1 MKTGLANFS
10 DHFKSRCE
18 KNNNLHSNKTFTKIK
33 WHDNKK
39 KKILSYGE
47 QCFYTKRKKNHNIH
61 YADFENNVIV

>member
-39 KKILSYGE
+39 KKFSLTGNNAFTQKE
-47 QCFYTKRKKNHNIH
+47 KKITI
-61 YADFENNVIV
+61 YIMLTLKIM